1 MGNRLYPDDVL
12 QLKKSWHELF
22 KHCLVQID
30 ARFPP
35 ENMECFEL
43 MQVLDPMS
51 VHGPMLTR
59 RAQIKNVDLAV
70 AVDTLVHMF
79 EVPLHLSL
87 PIGSLQ
93 DIKNSFTAFR
103 ASELA
108 AALWKNFTKDFTD
121 ERPIAITNGKKKKKK
136 HFAYS
141 VIYTYY
147 RELLQIPALKP
158 WAFFA
163 LSILFFQQAMPFQR
177 EVSLQWAR
185 HIQNNAQK

>member
-1 MGNRLYPDDVL
+1 MLRTYSSTGPDD
-12 QLKKSWHELF
+12 
-22 KHCLVQID
+22 C
-30 ARFPP
+30 A
-35 ENMECFEL
+35 C
-43 MQVLDPMS
+43 
-51 VHGPMLTR
+51 PMLTR

-70 AVDTLVHMF
+70 AVDMLAYMF

-121 ERPIAITNGKKKKKK
+121 ERPIAITTSNEKKKKKK
-136 HFAYS
+136 KKLFAYS

-147 RELLQIPALKP
+147 RELLQMPALKP

>member
-1 MGNRLYPDDVL
+1 
-12 QLKKSWHELF
+12 
-22 KHCLVQID
+22 
-30 ARFPP
+30 
-35 ENMECFEL
+35 
-43 MQVLDPMS
+43 
-51 VHGPMLTR
+51 MLTR

-79 EVPLHLSL
+79 EVPLHLSS

-108 AALWKNFTKDFTD
+108 AELWNNLTKEFRD
-121 ERPIAITNGKKKKKK
+121 ERPIATTTNGRKKKKKS
-136 HFAYS
+136 FAHT

-147 RELLQIPALKP
+147 RELLQMPDVKP

-163 LSILFFQQAMPFQR
+163 LSILVFPTGNAISERGFSAMGAIHSKQR
-177 EVSLQWAR
+177 SEMSDAQVFAHMIIGFNGPSVKNFAETIRPASTLPNWPLYI
-185 HIQNNAQK
+185 HPNNYN